1 MGQQTQQ
8 TQSEVHTSVARRLP
22 LTQLEEGTEQESK
35 VDYRRLLRGH
45 WPMLLVTT
53 GLCILLSLVVLVWQ
67 QPVYQA
73 GGLLEID
80 ALSASYRNNSV
91 QPLDEKFAPDGS
103 NLLTEAELLSSGP
116 VVRRVMERMSR
127 QISSWP
133 PAPGDVLAP
142 LRRRLHGSR
151 DPHRAAMDAV
161 VHAASTFKAR
171 PVNGTRLLEISCES
185 TNPAIAAAFLNHVA
199 QEFIDENTR
208 TRSEAAQKTTE
219 WLAGQLSV
227 AKDKLKSAEDNLHTF
242 LQKSGTFYA
251 TPDSTLDDSKL
262 KQLQSALADAEAK
275 RIQAQARYETFLR
288 SKPEANPEVN
298 TDATVASL
306 RLKLA
311 DLDEQK
317 AALSSFTSNYPKLK
331 HIEETSAV
339 FQSALKDRVRNVMER
354 LQSEYDAAV
363 RQEDLLKQAFI
374 VQGFQV
380 RAQAGL
386 AADYVTLKRDIDNY
400 RSIYDSLL
408 HQMSQ
413 SEIGGSLPTTLVQM
427 VQPCEPPS
435 APFKPK
441 LASMLLLGCMGG
453 MGGGLGLA
461 FLREKNDRSV
471 RNPGAVRSIL
481 RVPELGVIPSTRSLV
496 GLPAGPGGATTL
508 SLALTSGNRDHRYVV
523 PATRHHDVAYEAWDK
538 RSPILAESFRAT
550 LTSLKRELIRNR
562 NAKAILVTSARAGDG
577 KTTMVANL
585 GIALAETGKRV
596 LIIDAD
602 FRRPR
607 LASIFHVNDEPG
619 LADLIEGSEPVEL
632 LTQETV
638 SRETSVPGLFVIPS
652 GKPIG
657 SLSKLLSSPRFPA
670 LLKGVRDQFDF
681 ILCDAPPIL
690 PMADSR
696 LIAQMTDGVVL
707 VVRAGITDKVSL
719 QSVHLCLAED
729 GVPIIG
735 TVLNCWEPDTSEL
748 RSYYAYYV

>member
-8 TQSEVHTSVARRLP
+8 SRSEVSTFSARQFALTSFETGA
-22 LTQLEEGTEQESK
+22 EQDAK
-35 VDYRRLLRGH
+35 VDYRRLLRRY
-45 WPMLLVTT
+45 WPMVLVTG
-53 GLCILLSLVVLVWQ
+53 GLGVLLSLLLLVWQ
-67 QPVYQA
+67 QPIYQT
-73 GGLLEID
+73 GGLLEVD

-116 VVRRVMERMSR
+116 VTRHVVEKMSR
-127 QISSWP
+127 QLSTWP
-133 PAPGDVLAP
+133 PPPGDALAP
-142 LRRRLHGSR
+142 LRKRLHRSSNQ
-151 DPHRAAMDAV
+151 HQAAMDALV
-161 VHAASTFKAR
+161 YAASTFKAR

-185 TNPAIAAAFLNHVA
+185 TNPAIAAAFLNGVA

-227 AKDKLKSAEDNLHTF
+227 AKDKLKAAEDNLHTF
-242 LQKSGTFYA
+242 LQRSGTFYA

-262 KQLQSALADAEAK
+262 KQLQSALADAQAR
-275 RIQAQARYETFLR
+275 RIQAQARYETLLR

-298 TDATVASL
+298 ADGTVASL
-306 RLKLA
+306 RSKLA
-311 DLDEQK
+311 DLEEQK
-317 AALSSFTSNYPKLK
+317 ATLSSFTANYPKLK
-331 HIEETSAV
+331 HIEETKAV
-339 FQSALKDRVRNVMER
+339 LQSELNDRVKSVMDR

-363 RQEDLLKQAFI
+363 RQENLLKQAFV

-380 RAQAGL
+380 KAQAGL
-386 AADYVTLKRDIDNY
+386 AADYVTVKRDVDNY

-427 VQPCEPPS
+427 VQPCEAPT

-441 LASMLLLGCMGG
+441 LGSMLLLGCV
-453 MGGGLGLA
+453 GGLGVGLGFA
-461 FLREKNDRSV
+461 FLGEKKDRSV
-471 RNPGAVRSIL
+471 KQPGAVREIL
-481 RVPELGVIPSTRSLV
+481 RVPELGVIPSTRSLAA
-496 GLPAGPGGATTL
+496 LPAAPEHGPAL
-508 SLALTSGNRDHRYVV
+508 ALALTSGNRDHRYLM
-523 PATRHHDVAYEAWDK
+523 PATQHHDVAYEAWDK

-550 LTSLKRELIRNR
+550 LTSLRRELSRNR
-562 NAKAILVTSARAGDG
+562 NAKVILVTSARAGDG

-596 LIIDAD
+596 LVIDAD

-607 LASIFHVNDEPG
+607 LASIFQVSDGPG
-619 LADLIEGSEPVEL
+619 LADWIEGSEPVDEL
-632 LTQETV
+632 MQKVV
-638 SRETSVPGLFVIPS
+638 SRGTSVPGLFVVAS
-652 GKPIG
+652 GKPVG
-657 SLSKLLSSPRFPA
+657 GLSKLLSSPRLPA
-670 LLKGVRDQFDF
+670 FLEGIRDQFDF
-681 ILCDAPPIL
+681 ILCDAPPLL

-707 VVRAGITDKVSL
+707 VVRAGSTDKASL
-719 QSVHLCLAED
+719 QTVHLCLAED

-735 TVLNCWEPDTSEL
+735 TVLNCWEPDPAEL